1 MDQTSTNLNLVE
13 LYDELIAFALNEFR
27 AYGLYGP
34 DVVFPGT
41 GKTAQDYASE
51 VFLGF
56 VAGRIRTKGN
66 RIAYLCTAVRND
78 IVDTTRLKSFKV
90 ARLDGDGTSRQDGEE
105 KQDLRTLPSGELA
118 PDEAAIK
125 AQVEARTRLLV
136 QHEPELKELVEA
148 VLDLGLVRPAE
159 IADFLGV
166 PVDDIYSRKKKLR
179 VMGVA
184 SGMLKVN
191 ANG

>member
-1 MDQTSTNLNLVE
+1 
-13 LYDELIAFALNEFR
+13 
-27 AYGLYGP
+27 
-34 DVVFPGT
+34 
-41 GKTAQDYASE
+41 
-51 VFLGF
+51 
-56 VAGRIRTKGN
+56 
-66 RIAYLCTAVRND
+66 
-78 IVDTTRLKSFKV
+78 
-90 ARLDGDGTSRQDGEE
+90 
-105 KQDLRTLPSGELA
+105 LA